1 MTEEVKS
8 KPQGTVVRPLPDEYY
23 FETEENEWGVFFFR
37 PNGFLN
43 NWTYCDFTLDGYQ
56 YCCAEQAIMHQKAL
70 LFKDPIAASKIMK
83 TKNSKT
89 QKALGRAVKGFVQTT
104 WDESVASL
112 AYRILYAKFSQNP
125 KFAEALRATGN
136 KHLFETN
143 PYDKVWAV
151 GKSIADAMKETDV
164 EKAKQWQG
172 NLLGKT
178 LMQVRA
184 QLAQHCT
191 Q

>member
-1 MTEEVKS
+1 MSEEVKS
-8 KPQGTVVRPLPDEYY
+8 NGKTQRPLPDEYY

-43 NWTYCDFTLDGYQ
+43 NWTYCAFTLDGYQ

-70 LFKDPIAASKIMK
+70 LFNDPIAASKIMK
-83 TKNSKT
+83 TRNSQT
-89 QKALGRAVKGFVQTT
+89 QKALGRKVKGFVQAT
-104 WDESVASL
+104 WDENVASL

-125 KFAEALRATGN
+125 KFAEALCATGN
-136 KHLFETN
+136 KQLFETN
-143 PYDKVWAV
+143 KSDMVWGV
-151 GKSIADAMKETDV
+151 GKSIAEAMKETDV
-164 EKAKQWQG
+164 EKAKQWKG

-184 QLAQHCT
+184 QLS
-191 Q
+191 